1 MEGKKRRILHIP
13 YSGRQGEQE
22 QRECGT
28 LGNSQQVLPGGLFG
42 ILDVERNGRKSSM
55 FLESQQVSPG
65 DLLGFSDAG
74 ERGESYNK
82 FRENQQ
88 VFPGELFGVSEI
100 ERVFSSESHTAKPDA
115 GRGEITEKRLPE
127 EEKSPQKDKKL
138 ETDQKSKANEDS
150 KNQVKQSMLTVVR
163 EILLQNYRLI
173 RDELRN
179 VYFYEGG
186 IYQKADGILLAEF
199 IKRNVTDIYVRQ
211 ISDPNFY
218 NKLLVDLKS
227 DYRIKMVDR
236 KKLDHREK
244 YLVAF
249 QNGVYDCRQKRFFGF
264 SPDFYLFSKLEV
276 WYRENADAVIFDGFL
291 NEVGGGD
298 AAIKRLIWE
307 MIAYILMP
315 TNDGK
320 CFFVLGTAPNS
331 GKSLLAK
338 VIEAMFP
345 DLVVNRSPISAISGR
360 FGLASMT
367 DKRINIAPECVE
379 ERISAEV
386 VNNIKLLTGEESVN
400 VERKGIDASREYI
413 CCKLLIATN
422 CATAFAVKDSA
433 FWNRMRI
440 VPFMYS
446 VPQQNRRP
454 DLFEDLKREL
464 DAIASIAVSEFAGP
478 LIESNYQFAVPDA
491 SAKLMSQWRNSSLDL
506 LKKFL
511 DGRCEITHDQSDF
524 IAVGELYDE
533 YCRWLKDFDH
543 YAKPLVLRGFGRKI
557 REKFTQ
563 CTEPREKE
571 RIEGKYVRVLH
582 GISWLEDLDA
592 Y

>member
-1 MEGKKRRILHIP
+1 MKTMRKRIIYVSNPERRD
-13 YSGRQGEQE
+13 RQGQ
-22 QRECGT
+22 G
-28 LGNSQQVLPGGLFG
+28 GNRMSEESQQVLPGGMFG
-42 ILDVERNGRKSSM
+42 LSEAEGGDRKRST
-55 FLESQQVSPG
+55 FLEGQQVSPG
-65 DLLGFSDAG
+65 DLFGFSDAG
-74 ERGESYNK
+74 ERGESYDK
-82 FRENQQ
+82 FLENQQ
-88 VFPGELFGVSEI
+88 VFPGELFGVSET
-100 ERVFSSESHTAKPDA
+100 EKDFASESHTAQSDA

-127 EEKSPQKDKKL
+127 EEKDPQKDKKL
-138 ETDQKSKANEDS
+138 ETDEKSKVNGDS
-150 KNQVKQSMLTVVR
+150 KNQVKQSMLAVVR
-163 EILLQNYRLI
+163 EILLQNYRFI

-179 VYFYEGG
+179 VYFYEDG

-218 NKLLVDLKS
+218 NKLLIDLKS
-227 DYRIKMVDR
+227 DYTIKIVDR

-249 QNGVYDCRQKRFFGF
+249 QNGVYDCLQKRFFSF

-276 WYRENADAVIFDGFL
+276 RYRENADAVIFDGFL

-298 AAIKRLIWE
+298 VTVKSLIWE

-320 CFFVLGTAPNS
+320 CFFVMGTAPNS

-345 DLVVNRSPISAISGR
+345 DSAVNRSPISAISGR
-360 FGLASMT
+360 FGLASMA

-422 CATAFAVKDSA
+422 CATAFAIKDSA

-446 VPQQNRRP
+446 VPQQNQRS
-454 DLFEDLKREL
+454 DLLDDLKREL
-464 DAIASIAVSEFAGP
+464 DAIASIAVSEFARP
-478 LIESNYQFAVPDA
+478 LIESNYQFTVPDA

-511 DGRCEITHDQSDF
+511 DCRCEITHNQADF

-543 YAKPLVLRGFGRKI
+543 YAKPLALRDFGRKI

-563 CTEPREKE
+563 CDEPREKE
-571 RIEGKYVRVLH
+571 KIAGKYVRVLH
-582 GISWLEDLDA
+582 GISWL
-592 Y
+592 

>member
-1 MEGKKRRILHIP
+1 MNKRIVYISNPEWQDGQGKGGDRM
-13 YSGRQGEQE
+13 QAE
-22 QRECGT
+22 
-28 LGNSQQVLPGGLFG
+28 SQQVFPGELFG
-42 ILDVERNGRKSSM
+42 ISDAEGSGERCSM

-74 ERGESYNK
+74 EIGESYDK
-82 FRENQQ
+82 FPENQQ
-88 VFPGELFGVSEI
+88 VFPGKLFGVSEI

-115 GRGEITEKRLPE
+115 GRGEITEKRHPE
-127 EEKSPQKDKKL
+127 EEKDSPKDKKTA
-138 ETDQKSKANEDS
+138 TDEKSKAHENS
-150 KNQVKQSMLTVVR
+150 KNQVKQSLLTVVR
-163 EILLQNYRLI
+163 ETLLQNYRLI

-179 VYFYEGG
+179 VYFYEEG
-186 IYQKADGILLAEF
+186 IYQKADGVLLAEF

-218 NKLLVDLKS
+218 NKLLIDLKS
-227 DYRIKMVDR
+227 DYRIKIVDR

-249 QNGVYDCRQKRFFGF
+249 QNGVYDCRQKSFFSF

-276 WYRENADAVIFDGFL
+276 RYWENADAVIFDGFL
-291 NEVGGGD
+291 NEIGGGD
-298 AAIKRLIWE
+298 VAIKRLIWE

-331 GKSLLAK
+331 GKSLLAR

-345 DLVVNRSPISAISGR
+345 DSAVNRSPISAISGR
-360 FGLASMT
+360 FGLASMA

-413 CCKLLIATN
+413 CCKLLVATN

-446 VPQQNRRP
+446 VPQQNQRP
-454 DLFEDLKREL
+454 DLFGDLKREL

-478 LIESNYQFAVPDA
+478 LIESGYQFTVPDA

-543 YAKPLVLRGFGRKI
+543 YAKPLALRDFGRKI

-571 RIEGKYVRVLH
+571 KIEGKYVRVLH
-582 GISWLEDLDA
+582 GISWREDLDT